1 MRNEHKRNK
10 LRRKKLARRIRRSQ
24 RGRPE
29 TTRKRPL
36 TQEAR
41 FLAQQNRGTGFEQ
54 GISSDHG
61 RGSRS
66 PRGNNWRSPG
76 WQVLDMTVEVCIDC
90 LVKWILQGH
99 KVGWC
104 NEHREARYGWNEV
117 RFWNSIGFLFDQ
129 EGNRV
134 SKTYTGSGI
143 VEFPT
148 SKKRYFVTIDTDIRR
163 IQFWPEYNPVIK
175 VGKGNRKSGPTHH
188 GKHLS
193 FNDRAQHSADF
204 ADKFAK

>member
-10 LRRKKLARRIRRSQ
+10 LRRKKLARQIRRSQ

-29 TTRKRPL
+29 RTKKRPL
-36 TQEAR
+36 THKAK
-41 FLAQQNRGTGFEQ
+41 FLARENRVSGFEQ
-54 GISSDHG
+54 GLVADHG
-61 RGSRS
+61 KPSRS
-66 PRGNNWRSPG
+66 PRGNNWQCPG
-76 WQVLDMTVEVCIDC
+76 SEVLGMEVEFCIDC
-90 LVKWILQGH
+90 LVKWILAGH

-104 NEHREARYGWNEV
+104 EKHREMRYGWGEV

-148 SKKRYFVTIDTDIRR
+148 SKRKFMVTIDTDIRR

-175 VGKGNRKSGPTHH
+175 AGKGNRKSGPTHH
-188 GKHLS
+188 GKDLS
-193 FNDRAQHSADF
+193 FTDRTQHSAEF
-204 ADKFAK
+204 AARFGG